1 MAKENSFDIVS
12 RVDMQEVLNAVNQT
26 LREIEN
32 RFDFKGSKSKIIFE
46 GKPEITLISDDDFK
60 LRNVIDILESKLVKR
75 GVNLKA
81 LRYGKIEPASGDT
94 VRQMV
99 TLVQGIEQDIAKKIV
114 KAIKD
119 SKVKVQASV
128 QGDQVRVA
136 GKNRDDLQA
145 AIAVVK
151 GMELNIPVEFTNY
164 RTF

>member
-1 MAKENSFDIVS
+1 VAKENSFDIVS

-81 LRYGKIEPASGDT
+81 LRYGKIEPAAGDT
-94 VRQMV
+94 VRQVV